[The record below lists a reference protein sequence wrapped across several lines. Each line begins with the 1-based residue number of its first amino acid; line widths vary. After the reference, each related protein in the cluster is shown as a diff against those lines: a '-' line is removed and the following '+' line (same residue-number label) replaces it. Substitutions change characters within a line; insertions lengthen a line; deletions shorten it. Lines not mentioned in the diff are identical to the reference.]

1 MQRDSLQYTG
11 SSAEIEKMYN
21 MKYTRIILTAVA
33 ALCLFPSCKSQYEI
47 LLNSTDSDAKFEAAF
62 DYFNTRK
69 YNKAAALFESLSVL
83 TSGTERDDTVQY
95 YWGLSNYRQKDYL
108 TAEANFDR
116 FVEHYPRSPFASEAR
131 FLRIDCLYRS
141 TLRYEL
147 DQSPTY
153 RAMDAINQ
161 YMMEFP
167 GSSHIPV
174 CRDMMTDLQY
184 RLDTKA
190 YEAARLYYHMED
202 YLASRVALRNV
213 LKENSENIYREDI
226 LYLTAMSSYKYA
238 KLSVLRK
245 QKERYLVFVDDY
257 LNFIGEIPESK
268 YRKELDVLYRRA
280 QKELGRGAVN
290 DAEANMKEK
299 EFAKERKALE
309 KALNAEKKKSE
320 KSKK

>member
-1 MQRDSLQYTG
+1 MKF
-11 SSAEIEKMYN
+11 EIF
-21 MKYTRIILTAVA
+21 MKYTKIVLTAMTA
-33 ALCLFPSCKSQYEI
+33 AFLLAGCKSQYEA
-47 LLNSTDSDAKFEAAF
+47 LLNSTDSDAKYEAAF

-116 FVEHYPRSPFASEAR
+116 FTEHYPRSPFASEAR

-153 RAMDAINQ
+153 RAMDAITQ
-161 YMMEFP
+161 YVTEYP
-167 GSSHIPV
+167 NSSHVSV
-174 CRDMMTDLQY
+174 CFEMLDDLQQ

-190 YEAARLYYHMED
+190 FEGARLYYHMED
-202 YLASRVALRNV
+202 YLASRVAFRNV
-213 LKENSENIYREDI
+213 LKSNADNMYREDI
-226 LYLTAMSSYKYA
+226 LYYIAMSSYKYA

-257 LNFIGEIPESK
+257 LNFIGEIPDSK
-268 YRKELDVLYRRA
+268 YRKELDALYRRA
-280 QKELGRGAVN
+280 RKELGKGSVN
-290 DAEANMKEK
+290 DAEENVKEK
-299 EFAKERKALE
+299 EYAKERKALE
-309 KALNAEKKKSE
+309 KALKNEEKKSSKE
-320 KSKK
+320 KK